1 MPAPVTNRV
10 ALKMKN
16 IAIPFCIAT
25 LVGAAANIAAAA
37 PYQVAQRIPLGGD
50 GGWDYVSVDSAQH
63 LLYLS
68 RATHVAILD
77 TQTGKLVGDIG
88 DTPGVH
94 GIAIAAD
101 LGRGYI
107 SAGKADQVKV
117 FDLNTRQMIASINV
131 GSKPDAI
138 LYDQDTRQVF
148 VFNGHSNSASVIDA
162 SSNRVVETIGLGGA
176 PEFARADGAAHVF
189 VNIEDKNELVQLSTK
204 ARKVLARWALPG
216 CDGPTGLALDA
227 AHHRSFSVCA
237 NAVMTILNTETGKAV
252 ATLPIGKGVDGADFD
267 TESQNAFSANGEG
280 TLTIVHE
287 SDPDHFAVIQTLS
300 TAQGARTVA
309 LDVSTHALFLPA
321 ANFGAAK
328 PTLLDAHPKPPILPD
343 SFFVIAVT
351 PVVMRQ
357 HFPE

>member
-1 MPAPVTNRV
+1 MKKI
-10 ALKMKN
+10 ALSL
-16 IAIPFCIAT
+16 CIASLAT
-25 LVGAAANIAAAA
+25 AAANAGTV
-37 PYQVAQRIPLGGD
+37 PYQVARRLPLGGD
-50 GGWDYVSVDSAQH
+50 GGWDYPSIDSPRH

-77 TQTGKLVGDIG
+77 TQTGQVVGDIG

-101 LGRGYI
+101 VGRGYI

-117 FDLNTRQMIASINV
+117 FDLNTRKVITGVAV

-138 LYDQDTRQVF
+138 LYDRGTRQVF
-148 VFNGHSNSASVIDA
+148 AFNGHSNNVSVIDVA
-162 SSNRVVETIGLGGA
+162 ADRVVDTVALGGA
-176 PEFARADGAAHVF
+176 PEFARTDGEGNIF
-189 VNIEDKNELVQLSTK
+189 VNIEDKNQLLQLNAKT
-204 ARKVLARWALPG
+204 RKVTARWNLPG

-237 NAVMTILNTETGKAV
+237 NAAMTILDTVTGKAI

-267 TESQNAFSANGEG
+267 SESQNAFSANGEG

-309 LDVSTHALFLPA
+309 LDPATHELFLPT

-328 PTLLDAHPKPPILPD
+328 PTSLDAHPKPPILPG
-343 SFFVIAVT
+343 SFFVLAIA
-351 PVVMRQ
+351 PVVMK
-357 HFPE
+357 

>member
-1 MPAPVTNRV
+1 MFPHQLPNRV
-10 ALKMKN
+10 VPMMKETAL
-16 IAIPFCIAT
+16 ALCIACLAAAT
-25 LVGAAANIAAAA
+25 SFAGAAS
-37 PYQVAQRIPLGGD
+37 YQVAQRFPLGGD
-50 GGWDYVSVDSAQH
+50 GGWDYLSVDSPQH

-77 TQTGKLVGDIG
+77 TQTGKIVGDIG
-88 DTPGVH
+88 DVPGVH

-101 LGRGYI
+101 VGRGYI

-117 FDLNTRQMIASINV
+117 FDLNTWKIIAGIAV

-138 LYDQDTRQVF
+138 LYDQGTRQIF
-148 VFNGHSNSASVIDA
+148 AFNGHSDNVSVIDA
-162 SSNRVVETIGLGGA
+162 STDRVVDTVALGGA
-176 PEFARADGAAHVF
+176 PEFARADGEGNIF
-189 VNIEDKNELVQLSTK
+189 VNIEDRNELVQLSAK
-204 ARKVLARWALPG
+204 SRKVMARWSLPG

-227 AHHRSFSVCA
+227 GHHRSFSVCA
-237 NAVMTILNTETGKAV
+237 NAVMTILNTATGKAV

-267 TESQNAFSANGEG
+267 SGSQNAFSANGEG

-309 LDVSTHALFLPA
+309 LDPSTHELFLPT

-328 PTLLDAHPKPPILPD
+328 PTLIDAHPKPPILPG
-343 SFFVIAVT
+343 SFFVLAVA
-351 PVVMRQ
+351 PVVMK
-357 HFPE
+357 